1 MNYSRNIS
9 AEYIRKA
16 LTSKC
21 ENNTDIPVEAS
32 LCGNYCV
39 ERVPTSE
46 MAEEIILKNESGAI
60 KRKLIHF
67 CFSHK
72 ESIKRI
78 PVIGTKLVEIKKRKL
93 EAGRK
98 MIDISEYLPL
108 HYSEFIPLM
117 YKLLLNRLP
126 DDSGLAS
133 FVAMVKNGASNA
145 ALAYIFAV
153 SDEFTG
159 RAAVANLKQYKK
171 QYKKYLR
178 SIKIKRLPIIGRL
191 ARLAALPSQLSTFY
205 DNYEYYNGKLMN
217 TTAALHEKYMEI
229 CGNIDEMNR
238 KLDSAA
244 AFTSENYSSLCG
256 EINKLN
262 AFTSEKYSSLCGE
275 INKLNAFTSEK
286 YNSLCGENQ
295 GLAGLVRENSNMI
308 VNLHEKNDNMAQIMT
323 AVSQKQDNLP
333 EYISQVAQK
342 TKTVVSG
349 IPGGVISVMAGDFI
363 FGVPSGEWGLAHFL
377 SLNDHFEKGTEE
389 AFCRLLKPGMNVLD
403 IGANLGMFTL
413 HALKA
418 GCNVYSFE
426 PSPDIFRI
434 MNQNIKV
441 NGFAESGSAHT
452 FQTAVSDEEKTI
464 SFFICEGMSGHSNMY
479 AAEKSGDVE
488 IQVQTTVIDEM
499 AVLPDKVDVIKIDV
513 EGAEYKALC
522 GMKKLISRNPQIKIL
537 MEFAPEIIKRADVE
551 PSDLLELIKK
561 FGFELYLIDEATGD
575 VSPVG
580 YNELMQCFSVNLL
593 LSKEKIDL

>member
-1 MNYSRNIS
+1 M
-9 AEYIRKA
+9 
-16 LTSKC
+16 
-21 ENNTDIPVEAS
+21 
-32 LCGNYCV
+32 
-39 ERVPTSE
+39 
-46 MAEEIILKNESGAI
+46 
-60 KRKLIHF
+60 
-67 CFSHK
+67 
-72 ESIKRI
+72 
-78 PVIGTKLVEIKKRKL
+78 
-93 EAGRK
+93 
-98 MIDISEYLPL
+98 
-108 HYSEFIPLM
+108 
-117 YKLLLNRLP
+117 
-126 DDSGLAS
+126 
-133 FVAMVKNGASNA
+133 
-145 ALAYIFAV
+145 
-153 SDEFTG
+153 
-159 RAAVANLKQYKK
+159 
-171 QYKKYLR
+171 
-178 SIKIKRLPIIGRL
+178 
-191 ARLAALPSQLSTFY
+191 
-205 DNYEYYNGKLMN
+205 
-217 TTAALHEKYMEI
+217 
-229 CGNIDEMNR
+229 
-238 KLDSAA
+238 
-244 AFTSENYSSLCG
+244 
-256 EINKLN
+256 
-262 AFTSEKYSSLCGE
+262 
-275 INKLNAFTSEK
+275 
-286 YNSLCGENQ
+286 
-295 GLAGLVRENSNMI
+295 VRENSNMI

-441 NGFAESGSAHT
+441 NGFAESGLAHA